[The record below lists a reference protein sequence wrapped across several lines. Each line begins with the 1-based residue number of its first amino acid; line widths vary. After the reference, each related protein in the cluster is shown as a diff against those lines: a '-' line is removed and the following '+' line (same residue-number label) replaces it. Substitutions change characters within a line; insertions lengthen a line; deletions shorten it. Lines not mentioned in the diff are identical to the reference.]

1 MMYSLWDPL
10 RSLFFLLQFS
20 RLRLIIFTYL
30 ITTTKTN
37 PTGNADQ
44 FVTLGRKLAFYNGY
58 KPQRSID
65 LYETTGTTVDTY
77 YGNYGVAA
85 FVYEVCL
92 VELCFILKSWC
103 NPNAQMISYVIFS
116 SGRVSFRIV
125 QPLRTKSYPI
135 TCQAWCMLPKWLE
148 LHSRQ

>member
-1 MMYSLWDPL
+1 M
-10 RSLFFLLQFS
+10 FFLLQFS

-92 VELCFILKSWC
+92 VELCFILKYCAMAS
-103 NPNAQMISYVIFS
+103 NDFIRYF
-116 SGRVSFRIV
+116 
-125 QPLRTKSYPI
+125 
-135 TCQAWCMLPKWLE
+135 
-148 LHSRQ
+148 